1 MGRNIT
7 WIVGLLV
14 LCAGVGQ
21 LGAQTG
27 PNAAQSASA
36 TQPRGWIS
44 YFGDHRLGTKGWQAR
59 WGFHFDGQ
67 YRASW
72 ADGYTQLLLRPG
84 LNFYVKPNLF
94 LTFGQAY
101 IRTRPDSVRDDGVR
115 NEDVRGEQRLWQ
127 QLQWM
132 PRVGK
137 LTTVHHFRQEQRW
150 VPGLSV
156 QDRFRYFFRTEVPA
170 PRQGFYLALQSEI
183 FVKGGRSA
191 HARFYDQN
199 RAYTAIGKR
208 FTTETTTYGKLEAG
222 YLYQHVLRPDGRFQE
237 HNHVLVLSFLS
248 TWSRQ

>member
-1 MGRNIT
+1 M
-7 WIVGLLV
+7 VE
-14 LCAGVGQ
+14 
-21 LGAQTG
+21 
-27 PNAAQSASA
+27 PASA

-44 YFGDHRLGTKGWQAR
+44 HFGDHRLGTKEWQAR

-84 LNFYVKPNLF
+84 LNFYVQPNLF
-94 LTFGQAY
+94 LTIGQAY
-101 IRTRPDSVRDDGVR
+101 IRTQPDGVR
-115 NEDVRGEQRLWQ
+115 HDDVRGEQRLWQ

-137 LTTVHHFRQEQRW
+137 LTTVHRFRQEQRW

-156 QDRFRYFFRTEVPA
+156 QDRFRYFFRTELPL
-170 PRQGFYLALQSEI
+170 PKLPLPKLPLPKPSFYLALQNEI

-208 FTTETTTYGKLEAG
+208 FTSETTTYGKLEAG

-237 HNHVLVLSFLS
+237 HNNVLVLSILS